1 MPVLTDQTR
10 ARRRQH
16 ILESALAC
24 FSRNGF
30 HATSMD
36 DVIAATGMS
45 SSAVYRYF
53 RGKDEIIDATT
64 DEGLARVRGIFEALL
79 ARETRPRPG
88 ETLTVLVAEL
98 NSRANNPD
106 YDMTRI
112 AVQTWAEALRNPL
125 LNSRARGLYLE
136 TQELITELA
145 RDWRDSGELP
155 DDADV
160 EAVAKTLFSL
170 MHGLIIMHHVVC
182 DVPADALRSGL
193 YLLGGAVGASTST
206 PRAPTPLMT
215 KLPNTTESSP
225 KSRTT
230 PA

>member
-1 MPVLTDQTR
+1 MPVLTEETR
-10 ARRRQH
+10 ARRRRRVVD
-16 ILESALAC
+16 SALAC

-53 RGKDEIIDATT
+53 RSKDEIIAATT

-79 ARETRPRPG
+79 AHEPRPEPG

-98 NSRANNPD
+98 DSRTINPD

-112 AVQTWAEALRNPL
+112 AVQTWAEALRNPI
-125 LNSRARGLYLE
+125 LNTRVRALYLE
-136 TQELITELA
+136 VQELITELA

-155 DDADV
+155 EGADV

-170 MHGLIIMHHVVC
+170 MHGLIIMHHVVS

-193 YLLGGAVGASTST
+193 SLLGAAVGTSTST
-206 PRAPTPLMT
+206 GTSTP
-215 KLPNTTESSP
+215 ESNS
-225 KSRTT
+225 
-230 PA
+230 